1 MLVFEVDIRSVI
13 EICLIVLTLKLILGR
28 WYPPVQ
34 ESMQSII
41 AITLGSTV
49 GYFINPTKD
58 GLILAVIVSS
68 MSFYGKD
75 LIMEFSTLK
84 DDIKASDIDIKN
96 NHRRA
101 K

>member
-13 EICLIVLTLKLILGR
+13 EVCLIVLTLKLILGR

-34 ESMQSII
+34 ESVQSII
-41 AITLGSTV
+41 AITLGSVV

-68 MSFYGKD
+68 ISFYGRD
-75 LIMEFSTLK
+75 LMMEFSTLK
-84 DDIKASDIDIKN
+84 DDIKASDLDIKSK
-96 NHRRA
+96 HKRTE
-101 K
+101 

>member
-1 MLVFEVDIRSVI
+1 
-13 EICLIVLTLKLILGR
+13 
-28 WYPPVQ
+28 
-34 ESMQSII
+34 MQSII
-41 AITLGSTV
+41 AITLGSAV

-58 GLILAVIVSS
+58 GLILAIIVSS
-68 MSFYGKD
+68 ISFYGKD

-96 NHRRA
+96 NHRRT